1 MIRHYLFPVVGII
14 LGFSACRSSETN
26 EKQVLMVKTETV
38 KNYENEL
45 QVTYPGRVKA
55 AADVDLAF
63 RVAGPIIRIPVQVGS
78 LKLPKPN
85 TNRLNPRLNG

>member
-38 KNYENEL
+38 KIMRTNY
-45 QVTYPGRVKA
+45 K
-55 AADVDLAF
+55 
-63 RVAGPIIRIPVQVGS
+63 
-78 LKLPKPN
+78 
-85 TNRLNPRLNG
+85 

>member
-78 LKLPKPN
+78 FVRKGDCRDRPAGL
-85 TNRLNPRLNG
+85 

>member
-55 AADVDLAF
+55 AA
-63 RVAGPIIRIPVQVGS
+63 RRRSGISGS
-78 LKLPKPN
+78 RTDHPDSGARWVVLCVKEK
-85 TNRLNPRLNG
+85 

>member
-45 QVTYPGRVKA
+45 QVQRSTRG
-55 AADVDLAF
+55 
-63 RVAGPIIRIPVQVGS
+63 IMNCSI
-78 LKLPKPN
+78 KLPKPN

>member
-63 RVAGPIIRIPVQVGS
+63 RVADRSSGFRCRWVV
-78 LKLPKPN
+78 LCVKEK
-85 TNRLNPRLNG
+85 

>member
-55 AADVDLAF
+55 GRRRSGISGSRTDHPDSG
-63 RVAGPIIRIPVQVGS
+63 AGG
-78 LKLPKPN
+78 
-85 TNRLNPRLNG
+85 

>member
-55 AADVDLAF
+55 AADVDLNCS
-63 RVAGPIIRIPVQVGS
+63 I
-78 LKLPKPN
+78 KLPKPN